1 MKLALK
7 SERSRVSALDV
18 RDGGGWASDPALTL
32 GLSVFETLAVSPSG
46 ALLECEAHLARLS
59 RSASWLGA
67 PLPPLTT
74 LRERLSELAQEAS
87 LQRPKGHLTALR
99 YTLSISGRDALT
111 TRFYPMSYVGAE
123 RHLTLILSPPSPH
136 LPRFVKHSSRAEWRL
151 AAMRANADEALLCD
165 LTPPGTP
172 QGHVELLE
180 ADLSGLCALRNG
192 ALICPPDDG
201 RRLPSVGVA
210 RLSRWAQ
217 ELGAP
222 VHCQPLFLNEFP
234 QLDALLLC
242 SSLKGVCLV
251 TRLSLADERLSA
263 QWRALNEWS
272 ALLSGP
278 SAALYL
284 QLLAKARRALGCDA

>member
-1 MKLALK
+1 M
-7 SERSRVSALDV
+7 STLDV
-18 RDGGGWASDPALTL
+18 SDGGGWSSDPALTL
-32 GLSVFETLAVSPSG
+32 GLSVFETLAVTPSG
-46 ALLECEAHLARLS
+46 DLLECEAHLARLS
-59 RSASWLGA
+59 RSATWLGA
-67 PLPPLTT
+67 PLPPLST
-74 LRERLSELAQEAS
+74 LRERFAEVAQETS
-87 LQRPKGHLTALR
+87 QQRPKSHLTALR

-151 AAMRANADEALLCD
+151 AATRECADETLLCD
-165 LTPPGTP
+165 LTP
-172 QGHVELLE
+172 QGHVEFLE

-222 VHCQPLFLNEFP
+222 VRCQPLFLNEFP

-251 TRLSLADERLSA
+251 TRLSLADERLSS
-263 QWRALNEWS
+263 QWRALPEWS
-272 ALLSGP
+272 SLLSGP

-284 QLLAKARRALGCDA
+284 QLLAKARLTLGCEP